1 MVVSIKNI
9 SPTHGMYYYTKEGN
23 YLNLDDCSNWYG
35 RLAKVLNLTKSV
47 ESQPLACLLHG
58 RSPNGE
64 TLIDKSRLH
73 SQTFNDESKKIKE
86 RAGIDLTTSAPKSVS
101 IQALV
106 FGDRRLE
113 IAHQVATVRM
123 LDFLEER
130 YAITRQMQHGK
141 RQKVLTGK
149 CAIAQFH
156 HDTSREFDPQLH
168 THNIIL
174 NLQQLPDGKWRSLD
188 NAEIYQAKM
197 LLGQIY
203 RNELAQE
210 VQWLGYEIQVTNP
223 RLGLWELKGYSSDQI
238 KAFSK
243 RSQQIQQQ
251 AGDDASSER
260 KAWIAI
266 SSGRNEKQQISRE
279 ELEARW
285 IQDTTLIDLQPAMI
299 QEPRETARLK
309 LTQAIA
315 NATIEYLAQH
325 STVFRREEIER
336 IALMQI
342 GQISFT
348 ALQIAIN
355 EHPNLT
361 FHLNEKGQ
369 QLCTYH
375 PTGITHDSTSHD
387 IWGLTKQ
394 DCTHSA
400 PGLCS
405 DDSQSAEAINDFR
418 ALEQFRQDLRAL
430 AATCPSPSTERNRLA
445 GVEPFDSSDNR
456 TTGTPATMAE
466 TASSHADSTEAISGK
481 PTAIA
486 QPYEHGGQQSDRT
499 LSGEVDHTLED
510 GVEQPNQEAEGFEL
524 ERDRN
529 Q

>member
-1 MVVSIKNI
+1 MVASIANI

-35 RLAKVLNLTKSV
+35 RLAKVLNLSESV
-47 ESQPLACLLHG
+47 DAQPLACLLRG
-58 RSPNGE
+58 RSPTGE
-64 TLIDKSRLH
+64 MLIDKSRLH
-73 SQTFNDESKKIKE
+73 SQPFSDASKKIKE

-101 IQALV
+101 LQALV

-141 RQKVLTGK
+141 RQKVITGQM
-149 CAIAQFH
+149 AIAQFH

-174 NLQQLPDGKWRSLD
+174 NLQQLPNRKWRSLD

-210 VQWLGYEIQVTNP
+210 VQWLGYEIQVTNH

-243 RSQQIQQQ
+243 RSKQIHQQ
-251 AGDDASSER
+251 AGDDASSEH

-266 SSGRNEKQQISRE
+266 ASGRKEKQQISRE

-285 IQDTTLIDLQPAMI
+285 MQDATAISLQPAMI
-299 QEPRETARLK
+299 QEPKETVRLK
-309 LTQAIA
+309 LTQAIT
-315 NATIEYLAQH
+315 NATIDYLAQH

-342 GQISFT
+342 GQVSFT
-348 ALQIAIN
+348 ALQIAID

-361 FHLNEKGQ
+361 FHVNEKGQ
-369 QLCTYH
+369 QLCTYSE
-375 PTGITHDSTSHD
+375 IAHDSISHD
-387 IWGLTKQ
+387 VRGLTEQ
-394 DCTHSA
+394 DRTDPT

-405 DDSQSAEAINDFR
+405 DGSEPAETLHNLH
-418 ALEQFRQDLRAL
+418 ALEQFRQDLRTL
-430 AATCPSPSTERNRLA
+430 AATCPGIPTERSRLA
-445 GVEPFDSSDNR
+445 GVEPFDSSDCR

-466 TASSHADSTEAISGK
+466 TASSHPDPTQAITREASTID
-481 PTAIA
+481 
-486 QPYEHGGQQSDRT
+486 QPSEHGGKQSDDAVPGGINCT
-499 LSGEVDHTLED
+499 TDSET
-510 GVEQPNQEAEGFEL
+510 EQLNQETEEIEL
-524 ERDRN
+524 ERDRY

>member
-1 MVVSIKNI
+1 MVVSIANI
-9 SPTHGMYYYTKEGN
+9 SPTHGMDYYTKEGN
-23 YLNLDDCSNWYG
+23 YLNLEDCSNWYG
-35 RLAKVLNLTKSV
+35 KLAKALNLSESV
-47 ESQPLACLLHG
+47 DDQPLACLLRG

-64 TLIDKSRLH
+64 TLIDKSRLY
-73 SQTFNDESKKIKE
+73 SQRSDDSASKKIRE

-130 YAITRQMQHGK
+130 YAITRQTQNGK
-141 RQKVLTGK
+141 RQKVLTGQL
-149 CAIAQFH
+149 AIAQFH

-174 NLQQLPDGKWRSLD
+174 NLQQLPNGKWRSLD

-210 VQWLGYEIQVTNP
+210 VQYLGYEIQVTNH

-251 AGDDASSER
+251 AGDDASSEH

-266 SSGRNEKQQISRE
+266 SSGRKEKQQISRE

-285 IQDTTLIDLQPAMI
+285 MQDATEIGLQPATI
-299 QEPRETARLK
+299 QDPRETVRLK
-309 LTQAIA
+309 LTQAIT
-315 NATIEYLAQH
+315 NAAIDYLAQH
-325 STVFRREEIER
+325 SAVFRREEIER

-342 GQISFT
+342 GQVRFT
-348 ALQIAIN
+348 ALQIAID

-361 FHLNEKGQ
+361 FHVNEEGQ
-369 QLCTYH
+369 QLCTYQ
-375 PTGITHDSTSHD
+375 PTGIAHASTSHNVR
-387 IWGLTKQ
+387 GLTEQ
-394 DCTHSA
+394 DRTDST
-400 PGLCS
+400 PRVRS
-405 DDSQSAEAINDFR
+405 DDSQSTEALHTLH

-430 AATCPSPSTERNRLA
+430 AATCPGIPTERSGLA
-445 GVEPFDSSDNR
+445 GVEPLDSSDCR

-466 TASSHADSTEAISGK
+466 TASSHPDPTQAITRETSTIDQPSEYGGK
-481 PTAIA
+481 
-486 QPYEHGGQQSDRT
+486 QSDDAVP
-499 LSGEVDHTLED
+499 GGINHTTDNDIER
-510 GVEQPNQEAEGFEL
+510 PNQEAEEFEL
-524 ERDRN
+524 GRDVH
-529 Q
+529 

>member
-1 MVVSIKNI
+1 MVVSIANI

-35 RLAKVLNLTKSV
+35 RLAKVLNLSDSV
-47 ESQPLACLLHG
+47 DAQPLACLLRG
-58 RSPNGE
+58 RSPTGE
-64 TLIDKSRLH
+64 MLIDKSRLH
-73 SQTFNDESKKIKE
+73 SQPFSDASKKIKE
-86 RAGIDLTTSAPKSVS
+86 RAGVDLTTSAPKSVS
-101 IQALV
+101 LQALV

-141 RQKVLTGK
+141 RQKVITGQMV
-149 CAIAQFH
+149 IAQFH

-174 NLQQLPDGKWRSLD
+174 NLQQLPNGKWRSLD

-210 VQWLGYEIQVTNP
+210 VQWLGYEIQVTNH
-223 RLGLWELKGYSSDQI
+223 RLGLWELKGYSSNQI

-251 AGDDASSER
+251 AGDDASSEH

-266 SSGRNEKQQISRE
+266 SSGRKEKQQISRE

-285 IQDTTLIDLQPAMI
+285 MQDAIAIGLQPAMI
-299 QEPRETARLK
+299 QEPKETVRLK
-309 LTQAIA
+309 LTQAIT
-315 NATIEYLAQH
+315 NATIDYLAQH

-342 GQISFT
+342 GQVSFT
-348 ALQIAIN
+348 ALQIAIDD
-355 EHPNLT
+355 HPNLT
-361 FHLNEKGQ
+361 FHVNEKGQ

-375 PTGITHDSTSHD
+375 PTGIAHDSTSHD
-387 IWGLTKQ
+387 VRGLTEQ
-394 DCTHSA
+394 GCTHSA

-405 DDSQSAEAINDFR
+405 NDSQSTEAFNHF
-418 ALEQFRQDLRAL
+418 RAL
-430 AATCPSPSTERNRLA
+430 AATCPGIPTERSRLA
-445 GVEPFDSSDNR
+445 GVEPLDSSDRR
-456 TTGTPATMAE
+456 TTGAPATMAE
-466 TASSHADSTEAISGK
+466 TASSHVNSTQATAGEASTID
-481 PTAIA
+481 
-486 QPYEHGGQQSDRT
+486 QPSEHGSEQSDSALPGGSNYT
-499 LSGEVDHTLED
+499 VDN
-510 GVEQPNQEAEGFEL
+510 GVEQTQQETEEIEL

-529 Q
+529 H